1 MERAERSAAGPEPAA
16 PPPALDA
23 AALPPALRQDMI
35 LAGDDYLACRAALG
49 RRGRSLFDDLT
60 GGRPLWP
67 DTHYPRGDV
76 YDPLSHAQYYFHRH
90 REGEVGH
97 FHTFLRPRGMP
108 EAIQPADPAERR
120 PPGDNNALTHF
131 VAIALD
137 DAARPIELFTTNRW
151 VTAETWYRAEDVI
164 ALLPRFHIG
173 HDQPSDLLN
182 RWLEAVMLL
191 FRPQIAA
198 LLRARD
204 ATVERHRH
212 RLPGIAVLEDRGLE
226 VTSVMAVDAAA
237 QIAALQAW
245 R

>member
-1 MERAERSAAGPEPAA
+1 MERAGRSEC
-16 PPPALDA
+16 DA
-23 AALPPALRQDMI
+23 ESAALPFVLDPGTLPLALRRDMT
-35 LAGDDYLACRAALG
+35 LAGDEYLACRAGLE
-49 RRGRSLFDDLT
+49 RQGRSLFDDLT
-60 GGRPLWP
+60 GGRPVRAE
-67 DTHYPRGDV
+67 THYPRGDV

-90 REGEVGH
+90 REGEIGH
-97 FHTFLRPRGMP
+97 FHTFLRPHGMP

-120 PPGDNNALTHF
+120 LPGDNNALTHF

-137 DAARPIELFTTNRW
+137 AEARPIELFTTNRW

-164 ALLPRFHIG
+164 TLLPRFHIG

-182 RWLEAVMLL
+182 RWLEAVLLL

-204 ATVERHRH
+204 ATVERCRH
-212 RLPGIAVLEDRGLE
+212 RLPGIAVLEDRDLE
-226 VTSVMAVDAAA
+226 VTSCLAVDAAA